1 MGEHGLF
8 CLFYFEYKTNMSAKP
23 KDDGAA
29 AEKPKSKKMLIIIVV
44 ALVLVLGGAGAF
56 FMLKGGH
63 GDGEEGDEH
72 AAEQTSKKGA
82 KPEYMPLE
90 NVVVNLA
97 DQENSRFAQV
107 GITLQL
113 LDGATVEAVKTVMP
127 TVRNGVLLLISKHT
141 AEELMNS
148 EGKEQL
154 AQEILD
160 LVREQAHF
168 PLKEGRKNPVQA
180 VLFSSFIVQ

>member
-1 MGEHGLF
+1 MA
-8 CLFYFEYKTNMSAKP
+8 AKP
-23 KDDGAA
+23 TDDAA
-29 AEKPKSKKMLIIIVV
+29 TAEKPKSKMMLIVIILAVV
-44 ALVLVLGGAGAF
+44 AVLGGAGAF
-56 FMLKGGH
+56 FMLKGG
-63 GDGEEGDEH
+63 GEEGDEH
-72 AAEQTSKKGA
+72 AAEETSKKKGA

-97 DQENSRFAQV
+97 DQESTRFAQI
-107 GITLQL
+107 GISLQL
-113 LDGATVEAVKTVMP
+113 LDTATAEAVKVVMP
-127 TVRNGVLLLISKHT
+127 TIRNGILLLVSRHT
-141 AEELMNS
+141 AEELMSS

-160 LVREQAHF
+160 LVREQANF

>member
-1 MGEHGLF
+1 MA
-8 CLFYFEYKTNMSAKP
+8 AKP
-23 KDDGAA
+23 KDDAA
-29 AEKPKSKKMLIIIVV
+29 TAEKPKSKMMLIVIIVAVV
-44 ALVLVLGGAGAF
+44 AVLGGAGAF
-56 FMLKGGH
+56 FMLKGG
-63 GDGEEGDEH
+63 GEGEEGDEH
-72 AAEQTSKKGA
+72 AAEASSKKGA

-97 DQENSRFAQV
+97 DQENTRFAQI
-107 GITLQL
+107 GISLQL
-113 LDGATVEAVKTVMP
+113 LDTATADAVKVVMP
-127 TVRNGVLLLISKHT
+127 TIRNGILLLVSRHT
-141 AEELMNS
+141 AEELMSS

-160 LVREQAHF
+160 LVREQANF

>member
-1 MGEHGLF
+1 MA
-8 CLFYFEYKTNMSAKP
+8 AKP
-23 KDDGAA
+23 KDDAA
-29 AEKPKSKKMLIIIVV
+29 TAEKPKSKMMLIVIILAVV
-44 ALVLVLGGAGAF
+44 AVLGGAGAF
-56 FMLKGGH
+56 FMLKGG
-63 GDGEEGDEH
+63 DGEEGGEH
-72 AAEQTSKKGA
+72 DTEHSTQKKGA

-97 DQENSRFAQV
+97 DQENTRFAQI
-107 GITLQL
+107 GISLQL
-113 LDGATVEAVKTVMP
+113 TDSATAEAIKAVMP
-127 TVRNGVLLLISKHT
+127 TIRNGILMLVSRHT
-141 AEELMNS
+141 AEELMSS

-154 AQEILD
+154 AQEILE